1 MLKGLEDRMKSLE
14 GKVDRILELLETRAN
29 ARRHTPRS
37 SVQNP
42 KSVPLSAEELQHSQS
57 QFERLFAAWEAGE
70 ELEVEK
76 ELDGME
82 ASDLRRFA
90 EANNV
95 SVTSKSSKPKILQLI
110 AQRFRERRQLIR
122 SNLSRAVK

>member
-14 GKVDRILELLETRAN
+14 GKVDRILELLETGTN
-29 ARRHTPRS
+29 ARRRNPRS
-37 SVQNP
+37 SAQNS
-42 KSVPLSAEELQHSQS
+42 KSVPLGAEELQRNQS

-76 ELDGME
+76 ELDRME
-82 ASDLRRFA
+82 ACDLRRFA

-95 SVTSKSSKPKILQLI
+95 SVTSNSSKPKMLQLI

-122 SNLSRAVK
+122 SSLSRAVK

>member
-14 GKVDRILELLETRAN
+14 GKVDRILELLETGTN
-29 ARRHTPRS
+29 ARRRNPRS
-37 SVQNP
+37 SAQNS
-42 KSVPLSAEELQHSQS
+42 KSVPLSAEELQRNQS

-76 ELDGME
+76 ELDRME
-82 ASDLRRFA
+82 ACDLRRFA

-95 SVTSKSSKPKILQLI
+95 SVTSNSSKPKMLQLI

-122 SNLSRAVK
+122 SSLSRAVK